1 MGKKEKIGKKR
12 TKTLIFSVVRLQFIF
27 ILSKFAMIN
36 MIRFYNEKRSINEIE
51 LKATHTHA

>member
-27 ILSKFAMIN
+27 ILSKFAIIN
-36 MIRFYNEKRSINEIE
+36 MICFTMRKEVLMK
-51 LKATHTHA
+51 